1 MVKRMKKVFPIVV
14 NRNLF
19 LHLRINIKDNSLV
32 MINGKISH
40 FEHFNQES
48 QLNEVNTHNFEGSNL
63 FEMRLKVF
71 FLRKKILKLLM
82 QSM

>member
-1 MVKRMKKVFPIVV
+1 MVKSMKKVFPIVV

-19 LHLRINIKDNSLV
+19 LHLRIYIKDNSLV

-40 FEHFNQES
+40 FEHFNQF
-48 QLNEVNTHNFEGSNL
+48 NEVNTHNFECSNL

>member
-1 MVKRMKKVFPIVV
+1 MVKSMKKVFPIAV
-14 NRNLF
+14 NRNVF

-40 FEHFNQES
+40 FEHFNQF
-48 QLNEVNTHNFEGSNL
+48 NEVNTHNFECSNL

>member
-32 MINGKISH
+32 MINGKIH
-40 FEHFNQES
+40 I
-48 QLNEVNTHNFEGSNL
+48 LNISTRRASLMKSIHTTSNVL
-63 FEMRLKVF
+63 IFSK
-71 FLRKKILKLLM
+71 
-82 QSM
+82 